1 MDLLKTIL
9 VYMSMVVAASVQN
22 APDPGAMPAYDEP
35 TPYVQAAPIA
45 TPTATATPRPTPVPT
60 IDITPNPEYGTLQ
73 VGDRGDEV
81 RRLQEELARY
91 GYYEGDISYVTGY
104 SVVSVT
110 GVNQFLSFIAQTVEQ
125 FQYQHGL
132 SADGMAGR
140 VTLTVLYESNQVRM
154 SPTAVTPA
162 PSATSGL
169 SVALTETP
177 ASATPAAATDTP
189 QPPAAP
195 SVTPGEPAS
204 TSAPSTTPAA
214 PTATPTPTAVPSA
227 TPAPSFE
234 AMTGYGIRL
243 DGAAE
248 ALAIAAEDE
257 TEAPLLPYRMGEEV
271 YLPLLE
277 ILHAA
282 GINVIAS
289 ESVEAD
295 EYAFAMNDDIIRI
308 AFTHDQSGAPVG
320 LEVYKNNEAQIVP
333 VRDIRSVGDVLYLPA
348 ATIESLTGI
357 AAQVDEAAQTVTV
370 TLPAA
375 PEEAQ

>member
-22 APDPGAMPAYDEP
+22 APDPGAMPAYNEPTP
-35 TPYVQAAPIA
+35 TPYVQAAPTA

-91 GYYEGDISYVTGY
+91 GYYEGDID
-104 SVVSVT
+104 
-110 GVNQFLSFIAQTVEQ
+110 GVYGNQTRRAVEQ

-169 SVALTETP
+169 SVAITETP
-177 ASATPAAATDTP
+177 ASAAPAAATDTP
-189 QPPAAP
+189 QPPAA
-195 SVTPGEPAS
+195 
-204 TSAPSTTPAA
+204 
-214 PTATPTPTAVPSA
+214 PSA

-248 ALAIAAEDE
+248 ALTIAAEDE

-357 AAQVDEAAQTVTV
+357 TAQVDEAAQTVTV
-370 TLPAA
+370 TLPAT

>member
-35 TPYVQAAPIA
+35 TPTPYVQAAPTA

-91 GYYEGDISYVTGY
+91 GYYEGDID
-104 SVVSVT
+104 
-110 GVNQFLSFIAQTVEQ
+110 GVYGNQTRRAVEQ

-177 ASATPAAATDTP
+177 ASATPAA
-189 QPPAAP
+189 
-195 SVTPGEPAS
+195 
-204 TSAPSTTPAA
+204 
-214 PTATPTPTAVPSA
+214 PTATPQPSA
-227 TPAPSFE
+227 TPS
-234 AMTGYGIRL
+234 
-243 DGAAE
+243 
-248 ALAIAAEDE
+248 
-257 TEAPLLPYRMGEEV
+257 
-271 YLPLLE
+271 
-277 ILHAA
+277 
-282 GINVIAS
+282 
-289 ESVEAD
+289 
-295 EYAFAMNDDIIRI
+295 
-308 AFTHDQSGAPVG
+308 
-320 LEVYKNNEAQIVP
+320 
-333 VRDIRSVGDVLYLPA
+333 
-348 ATIESLTGI
+348 ATPG
-357 AAQVDEAAQTVTV
+357 
-370 TLPAA
+370 
-375 PEEAQ
+375 

>member
-35 TPYVQAAPIA
+35 TPTPYVQAAPTA

-91 GYYEGDISYVTGY
+91 GYYEGDID
-104 SVVSVT
+104 
-110 GVNQFLSFIAQTVEQ
+110 GVYGNQTRRAVEQ

-195 SVTPGEPAS
+195 SA
-204 TSAPSTTPAA
+204 TPAA

-248 ALAIAAEDE
+248 ALTIAAEDE

-357 AAQVDEAAQTVTV
+357 AAQVDEAAQTVIV